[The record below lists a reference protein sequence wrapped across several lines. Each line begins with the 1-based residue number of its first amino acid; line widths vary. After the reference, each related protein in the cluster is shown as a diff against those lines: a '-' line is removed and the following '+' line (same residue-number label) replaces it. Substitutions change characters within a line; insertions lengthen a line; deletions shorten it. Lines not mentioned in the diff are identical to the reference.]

1 MLGHIIWPLGKR
13 ISSNVEALEP
23 TLLNFYQHGY
33 FGIMLRALNN
43 SSFGKFWQ
51 EMVDTD
57 LVGQAKADKN
67 TFL

>member
-1 MLGHIIWPLGKR
+1 
-13 ISSNVEALEP
+13 
-23 TLLNFYQHGY
+23 
-33 FGIMLRALNN
+33 MLRALNN

-57 LVGQAKADKN
+57 LVGQGKADKN